1 MFRCATNLECL
12 FVNCVAA
19 PRRAPIRYYC
29 RSYAHHNAKKTSD
42 STRRTSTGAARVVRP
57 PIETSES
64 KTSGRNE
71 GQEEVGPSRESVG
84 RRLFTSWQQGVVASI
99 GAVMGIGAICFF
111 FYAPVKED
119 TVHHTAV
126 VASEA
131 LGDVRLREQA
141 IQLSKAVVESVLN
154 DRKTLELVVRLVV
167 QLLRQDD
174 TMIAVSSFLRSLFE
188 DHYTQEVSKKFVLMT
203 VLDPWIQEQLRGIA
217 KDLAK
222 GLLRDPEI
230 KKELVNLLTDSAA
243 TSLQDEEL
251 RYDAARAVRLVA
263 KRVINP
269 WS

>member
-1 MFRCATNLECL
+1 MFRCATHLESL
-12 FVNCVAA
+12 FVKCVAT
-19 PRRAPIRYYC
+19 PRRVSSRYYC
-29 RSYAHHNAKKTSD
+29 RSYTHRNAKPSNH
-42 STRRTSTGAARVVRP
+42 SANRTSTGAAGVATP
-57 PIETSES
+57 PIEESTNKTTSQ
-64 KTSGRNE
+64 NE
-71 GQEEVGPSRESVG
+71 AQEDVGPSRESVG

-154 DRKTLELVVRLVV
+154 DQKTLELVVRLVV

-174 TMIAVSSFLRSLFE
+174 TMIAVSSFLRALFE

-222 GLLRDPEI
+222 GLLCDPEI
-230 KKELVNLLTDSAA
+230 KEALVNLLTVSAA

-251 RYDAARAVRLVA
+251 RCDAARAVRLVA
-263 KRVINP
+263 KLVINP